1 MKKKIAPFRSWMSRV
16 IDFLADV
23 YPGVALSG
31 FVVEKLIPHFEQ
43 VWRRGGSP
51 EEAVTQTVQCGNEIL
66 VPNFRGFLAGTSAFH
81 RWLQKNRNN
90 KNNK

>member
-16 IDFLADV
+16 VTVLADV

-31 FVVEKLIPHFEQ
+31 FVVEKLVPHFGQ

-51 EEAVTQTVQCGNEIL
+51 EEAVTQTVQCGNEI
-66 VPNFRGFLAGTSAFH
+66 VPNFRGFLAGKSGFL
-81 RWLQKNRNN
+81 RWLQKKRNN